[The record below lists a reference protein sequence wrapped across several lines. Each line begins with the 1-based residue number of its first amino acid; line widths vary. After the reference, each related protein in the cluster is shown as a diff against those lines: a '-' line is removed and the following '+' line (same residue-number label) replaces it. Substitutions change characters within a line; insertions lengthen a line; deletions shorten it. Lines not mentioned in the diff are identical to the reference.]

1 MSLRD
6 LILSSAAP
14 APVAVETPRG
24 TVFVRQMTVLE
35 REQYEAILRDVDSQT
50 SIRAALVQKTACDPD
65 GSLLFGPGDY
75 AALCA
80 LPFDVVSPLFDA
92 AVRAN
97 GMAADAV
104 EDAEKN

>member
-14 APVAVETPRG
+14 APVAVQTPRG

-35 REQYEAILRDVDSQT
+35 REQYESVLRDADSQT

-80 LPFDVVSPLFDA
+80 LPFEVVSPLFDA

>member
-6 LILSSAAP
+6 LILSTTAP
-14 APVAVETPRG
+14 APVAVQTPRG

-35 REQYEAILRDVDSQT
+35 REQYEAILRDADGQT
-50 SIRAALVQKTACDPD
+50 SIRAALVQKTACEPD

-80 LPFDVVSPLFDA
+80 LPFEVVSPIFDA

>member
-6 LILSSAAP
+6 LILSTTAP
-14 APVAVETPRG
+14 APVAVQTPRG

-35 REQYEAILRDVDSQT
+35 REQYESVLRDADGQT
-50 SIRAALVQKTACDPD
+50 SIRAALVQKTACEPD
-65 GSLLFGPGDY
+65 GTPLFGPGDY

-80 LPFDVVSPLFDA
+80 LPFEVVSPIFDA

>member
-35 REQYEAILRDVDSQT
+35 REQYESILRDADSQT

-80 LPFDVVSPLFDA
+80 LPFEVVSPIFDA

>member
-6 LILSSAAP
+6 LILSTAAP
-14 APVAVETPRG
+14 APVAVQTPRG

-35 REQYEAILRDVDSQT
+35 REQYESVLRDADGQT

-80 LPFDVVSPLFDA
+80 LPFEVVSPIFEA